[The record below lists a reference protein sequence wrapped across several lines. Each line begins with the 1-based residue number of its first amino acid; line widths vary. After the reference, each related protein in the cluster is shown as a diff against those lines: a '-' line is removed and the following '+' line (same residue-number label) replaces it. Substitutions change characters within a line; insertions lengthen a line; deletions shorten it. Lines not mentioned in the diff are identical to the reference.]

1 MIRYKSMSF
10 DRVSKTEL
18 YLCETI
24 ILCMS
29 KLKISKKKCNHTIS
43 SCYRMSR
50 QIRTLT
56 LLDSTVLNMKLEK
69 AFQLNKRYLWIT
81 RKAPG
86 VNLGPNFLWD
96 I

>member
-24 ILCMS
+24 ILCMFNFENLE
-29 KLKISKKKCNHTIS
+29 KNCNHTIR

-56 LLDSTVLNMKLEK
+56 PLDSTVLNMKLEK

-86 VNLGPNFLWD
+86 VN
-96 I
+96 